1 VSAASAPTI
10 APPHPDPRVPDFMLP
25 PRSCD
30 SHCHVFGPAS
40 RYPYAA
46 NRPYTPPDAPLATLK
61 ALQAR
66 LGIERAVLV
75 NATPHGR
82 DNRVVTD
89 AIAASSGRYKGI
101 ANVDLSFGDA
111 EIKALTGA
119 GIVGCRFTFLARLGG
134 RPDMDAFA
142 TVVRR
147 IAPHGWHV
155 DLYLPAENLDEF
167 APVLD
172 ALPIPYVLD
181 HIGLIDAGRDV
192 DQPGFRALAQRY
204 ARDRKCWIKVTCPER
219 LSAAGA
225 PYHDVAPFARRLIEI
240 DPERLLWGTDW
251 PHPNVKAMPDD
262 GDLVDL
268 IPVYA
273 DDPAIRQQL
282 LVDNPARLFSFP
294 TCHDDGARRHS
305 QTVTATGP

>member
-1 VSAASAPTI
+1 VSAASDPTI

-25 PRSCD
+25 PQTCD

-46 NRPYTPPDAPLATLK
+46 NRPYTPPDAPLEKLK

-101 ANVDLSFGDA
+101 ANVDPSFEDA
-111 EIKALTGA
+111 AIRALTDA

-172 ALPIPYVLD
+172 ALPIPYVVD
-181 HIGLIDAGRDV
+181 HIGLIDAGRGV

-251 PHPNVKAMPDD
+251 PHPNVEAMPDD

-268 IPVYA
+268 VPVYA

-282 LVDNPARLFSFP
+282 LVDNPARLFGFP